1 MAQISYLLFDVFAE
15 RPFQGNQLAVVPQH
29 LDDATM
35 QMLANELNVAE
46 TVFLRRTDDA
56 SRPAELRIF
65 TPRHEMPFAGHPTV
79 GATFA
84 IAEVLKWVPAETKSF
99 ALGERIGDVA
109 VRLQRRDGKLFAWLR
124 TPGVTFE
131 KDLDRTLCAASLGLG
146 ESDLHATLPPQ
157 IAGAGNPFVFIAL
170 KDRGAVDRAWYAVG
184 GFDESIEAHVSG
196 VFVFCLTLSGTYARM
211 FAPMS
216 GIAED
221 PATGSATGPLYAYLA
236 KHGALD
242 PERTSFVSEQG
253 VKLGRRSVLHVHMT
267 RRVVGRVPEFD
278 VGGETIFVGEGSFRI

>member
-35 QMLANELNVAE
+35 QTLANELNVAE
-46 TVFLRRTDDA
+46 TVFLHRTDDVK
-56 SRPAELRIF
+56 RPAELRIF

-79 GATFA
+79 GATYA
-84 IAEVLKWVPAETKSF
+84 IAEVLEWVPPETEAF
-99 ALGERIGDVA
+99 ALGERVGDVA

-124 TPGVTFE
+124 TPPVTFE
-131 KDLDRTLCAASLGLG
+131 QHLDRARAAASLGLNQ
-146 ESDLHATLPPQ
+146 EDLHATLPSQ
-157 IAGAGNPFVFIAL
+157 IAGAGNPFLFIPL
-170 KDRGAVDRAWYAVG
+170 KDRESVDRAWYAAG
-184 GFDESIEAHVSG
+184 GFDQSIESHVSG
-196 VFVFCLTLSGTYARM
+196 VFVFCSTVQGTYARM

-221 PATGSATGPLYAYLA
+221 PATGSATGPLYAYLT

-253 VKLGRRSVLHVHMT
+253 VKLGRRSVLHVHMA
-267 RRVVGRVPEFD
+267 RYRIGDAPEFD
-278 VGGETIFVGEGSFRI
+278 VGGATIFVGEGSFRI

>member
-46 TVFLRRTDDA
+46 TVFLKSTGEAR
-56 SRPAELRIF
+56 RPAELRIF

-84 IAEVLKWVPAETKSF
+84 IAEVLKWVPPETQSF
-99 ALGERIGDVA
+99 ALGERVGDVA
-109 VRLQRRDGKLFAWLR
+109 VRLERRDEKLLAWLR
-124 TPGVTFE
+124 TPPVTFE
-131 KDLDRTLCAASLGLG
+131 DELDPKRCAASLGLD
-146 ESDLHATLPPQ
+146 ENDLHATLPPQ
-157 IAGAGNPFVFIAL
+157 VAGAGNPFVFTAL
-170 KDRGAVDRAWYAVG
+170 KDREAVDRAWYAVG
-184 GFDESIEAHVSG
+184 GLDERIESHVSG
-196 VFVFCLTLSGTYARM
+196 IFVFCLTENGTYARM

-221 PATGSATGPLYAYLA
+221 PATGSATGPLYVYLS

-242 PERTSFVSEQG
+242 PERISYVSEQG
-253 VKLGRRSVLHVHMT
+253 VKLGRRSVLHVRMM
-267 RRVVGRVPEFD
+267 RYRPGRAPEFD
-278 VGGETIFVGEGSFRI
+278 VGGETIFVGEGSFRF

>member
-29 LDDATM
+29 LDDAIM
-35 QMLANELNVAE
+35 QTLANELNVAE
-46 TVFLRRTDDA
+46 TVFLRRTNDA

-84 IAEVLKWVPAETKSF
+84 IAEVLKWVPAETNSF
-99 ALGERIGDVA
+99 ALGERVGDVA
-109 VRLQRRDGKLFAWLR
+109 VRLQRRDGKLLAWLR
-124 TPGVTFE
+124 TPPVTFE
-131 KDLDRTLCAASLGLG
+131 QELDRAQAAASLGLS
-146 ESDLHATLPPQ
+146 ESDLHQTLPPQ
-157 IAGAGNPFVFIAL
+157 IAGAGNPFAFVAL
-170 KDRGAVDRAWYAVG
+170 KDREAVDRAWYAVG
-184 GFDESIEAHVSG
+184 GLHETVEAHVSG
-196 VFVFCLTLSGTYARM
+196 VFVFCLTVSGTYARM

-221 PATGSATGPLYAYLA
+221 PATGSATGPLYTYLA

-242 PERTSFVSEQG
+242 PERTSFVSNQG

-267 RRVVGRVPEFD
+267 RHIVGGISEFE
-278 VGGETIFVGEGSFRI
+278 VGGETIYVGEGSFRT

>member
-15 RPFQGNQLAVVPQH
+15 RAFQGNQLAVVPQH

-35 QMLANELNVAE
+35 QTLANELNVAE
-46 TVFLRRTDDA
+46 TVFLRRTGDVR
-56 SRPAELRIF
+56 RPAELRIF
-65 TPRHEMPFAGHPTV
+65 TPCHEMPFAGHPTV

-84 IAEVLKWVPAETKSF
+84 IAEVLKWVPEETKNF

-109 VRLQRRDGKLFAWLR
+109 VSLQRRDGKILAWLR
-124 TPGVTFE
+124 TPPVAFE
-131 KDLDRTLCAASLGLG
+131 QELDRAQCAASLRLS
-146 ESDLHATLPPQ
+146 ESDLHAELPPQ

-170 KDRGAVDRAWYAVG
+170 KDPSAVDRAWYAIG
-184 GFDESIEAHVSG
+184 GFDQTVEARVSG
-196 VFVFCLTLSGTYARM
+196 IFVFCLTITGTYARM

-221 PATGSATGPLYAYLA
+221 PATGSATGPLYSYLT
-236 KHGALD
+236 KHGQLD
-242 PERTSFVSEQG
+242 PERTNFVSEQG
-253 VKLGRRSVLHVHMT
+253 VKLGRRSVLHAHLA
-267 RRVVGRVPEFD
+267 RRSGRVAHFE

>member
-29 LDDATM
+29 LDDVTM

-46 TVFLRRTDDA
+46 TVFLRRTDIA

-84 IAEVLKWVPAETKSF
+84 IAEVLKWVSPATANF
-99 ALGERIGDVA
+99 ALGERVGDVA
-109 VRLQRRDGKLFAWLR
+109 VRLERKEGKLFAWLR
-124 TPGVTFE
+124 TPPVTFE
-131 KDLDRTLCAASLGLG
+131 QKLDRAHAAASLGL
-146 ESDLHATLPPQ
+146 SQNDLHEKLPPQ
-157 IAGAGNPFVFIAL
+157 IAGAGNPFLFIAL
-170 KDRGAVDRAWYAVG
+170 KDRDAVDRAWYAVG
-184 GFDESIEAHVSG
+184 GFDDAIETHISG
-196 VFVFCLTLSGTYARM
+196 VFVFCLTESGTYARM

-221 PATGSATGPLYAYLA
+221 PATGSATGPVFAYLA
-236 KHGALD
+236 KYGVLD
-242 PERTSFVSEQG
+242 PNQSSFVSEQG
-253 VKLGRRSVLHVHMT
+253 VKLGRRSVLHV
-267 RRVVGRVPEFD
+267 RVERGAGGSTFD
-278 VGGETIFVGEGSFRI
+278 VGGETIFVGEGSFRL

>member
-1 MAQISYLLFDVFAE
+1 MTQISYLLFDVFAE

-46 TVFLRRTDDA
+46 TVFLKQTGDA
-56 SRPAELRIF
+56 RRPAELRIF

-84 IAEVLKWVPAETKSF
+84 IAEVLKWVPPETNAF
-99 ALGERIGDVA
+99 ALRERVGDVA
-109 VRLQRRDGKLFAWLR
+109 VRLQRHDGKLLAWLR
-124 TPGVTFE
+124 TPPVTFE
-131 KDLDRTLCAASLGLG
+131 QELDRAQAAASLGLG
-146 ESDLHATLPPQ
+146 ESELHQALPPQ

-170 KDRGAVDRAWYAVG
+170 KDREAVDRAWYAVG
-184 GFDESIEAHVSG
+184 GLDEAIETRVSG
-196 VFVFCLTLSGTYARM
+196 IFVFCLTVTGTYARM

-221 PATGSATGPLYAYLA
+221 PATGSATGPLYTYLV

-242 PERTSFVSEQG
+242 PERINFVSEQG
-253 VKLGRRSVLHVHMT
+253 VKLGRRSVLHVHRARQVM
-267 RRVVGRVPEFD
+267 GGLSEFE

>member
-35 QMLANELNVAE
+35 QTLANELNVAE
-46 TVFLRRTDDA
+46 TVFLRRTNDA

-84 IAEVLKWVPAETKSF
+84 IVEVLKWVPPSTETF
-99 ALGERIGDVA
+99 ALGERVGDVA
-109 VRLQRRDGKLFAWLR
+109 VRLERKDGKLFAWLR
-124 TPGVTFE
+124 TPPVTFE
-131 KDLDRTLCAASLGLG
+131 QELDRARAAASLGLAQ
-146 ESDLHATLPPQ
+146 SDLHETLPPQ
-157 IAGAGNPFVFIAL
+157 IAGAGNPFLFIPL
-170 KDRGAVDRAWYAVG
+170 KNRDAVDRSWYAVG
-184 GFDESIEAHVSG
+184 GFDEAIETHVSG
-196 VFVFCLTLSGTYARM
+196 VFVFCLTENGTYARM

-221 PATGSATGPLYAYLA
+221 PATGSATGPVFAYLT
-236 KHGALD
+236 KRGALD
-242 PERTSFVSEQG
+242 PERSSFVSEQG
-253 VKLGRRSVLHVHMT
+253 VKLGRRSVLHV
-267 RRVVGRVPEFD
+267 RIAGGSNFD
-278 VGGETIFVGEGSFRI
+278 VGGETILVGEGSFRT

>member
-46 TVFLRRTDDA
+46 TVFLRRSNDEG
-56 SRPAELRIF
+56 RPAELRIF

-84 IAEVLKWVPAETKSF
+84 IAEVLKWVSPETTRF
-99 ALGERIGDVA
+99 ALGERVGDVA
-109 VRLQRRDGKLFAWLR
+109 VRLERKNGKLFAWLR
-124 TPGVTFE
+124 TPPVTFE
-131 KDLDRTLCAASLGLG
+131 QTLDRARAAASLGLG
-146 ESDLHATLPPQ
+146 ERDLHETLPPQ
-157 IAGAGNPFVFIAL
+157 IAGAGNPFLFIAL
-170 KDRGAVDRAWYAVG
+170 RDRDAVDRAWYAVG
-184 GFDESIEAHVSG
+184 GFEETIESHVSG
-196 VFVFCLTLSGTYARM
+196 VFVFCLTEKGTYARM

-221 PATGSATGPLYAYLA
+221 PATGSATGPVFAYLA
-236 KHGALD
+236 KYGALE
-242 PERTSFVSEQG
+242 PARSSFVSEQG
-253 VKLGRRSVLHVHMT
+253 VKLGRRSVLHVHIENDGAALT
-267 RRVVGRVPEFD
+267 FD
-278 VGGETIFVGEGSFRI
+278 VGGETIFVGEGSFRL